1 MYRIFFVI
9 FCLFITINTLNASL
23 TKEDLSDF
31 IEDPLTIGNKD
42 SKLPVWEVL
51 DKNKKLHSY
60 IFETYDYAQIPGF
73 SGGKMNL
80 LVQIDLNGDF
90 LDIVI
95 IEQDEPVFNAGIGI
109 EPFAEFLTQYKGKS
123 LKDSIKIRVP
133 RGQNSPLHIDGIT
146 KATASVFIANDLI
159 LGSAVQVAKEK
170 LFKTAAKKIYHP
182 KKDLIEKHSWKE
194 LLDKKLITHLK
205 ITKGQLE
212 NLFKETQYQEDLTDD
227 EKDEI
232 ALDLYIADV
241 SIPSI
246 ATNLLKESTQNEIQ
260 KALKK
265 PMETVLIFA
274 NGSYNFISD
283 DFVPG
288 TSPGELEVKQDDF
301 SLNII
306 DGDHDI
312 EFLKT
317 IPDFEQ
323 TMLLKI
329 DKRYDF
335 DPSSL
340 WSLVL
345 KIERG
350 AGTFVQPIQKT
361 ITTNIELPKKYF
373 DIPKPKVIQKT
384 QINPKNNTQQ
394 ITTSQVTIQ
403 DTNTTDTLPT
413 IQNFEILKSQLKQEI
428 KEELKE
434 EIKQEIKEELKQEI
448 QLKKEQTSQKE
459 EQVPLWLQFVYEQKV
474 KLISLTLFLSFLFII
489 LYKYQTIISKLRY
502 KRTILLAITL
512 FFIGWY
518 GQGQLSIVT
527 VLGVLKNI
535 YNSGP
540 VTFLLYDPFSL
551 IIWFFVF
558 LSLFIWGRGTFCGWL
573 CPYGVLQEFSYYI
586 GRMLKFPKLKVP
598 HKVNKKLVYLK
609 YVILF
614 ALIASVFMEPNIT
627 KYLVEIEPFK
637 TSITFIFDRELP
649 YVLYALFWIL
659 LGMFLFKGFCRYFCP
674 LGAFLSI
681 AGKLRMLDWLPRRKE
696 CGNPCNNCFK
706 KCNYQ
711 AIDKNNGQINYSD
724 CFQCLDCVEIY
735 SDENLCKVLVKDVK
749 KDKEIKI
756 TKWSNKN
763 V

>member
-1 MYRIFFVI
+1 MYRIFFAI
-9 FCLFITINTLNASL
+9 FCIFIAISTLNASL
-23 TKEDLSDF
+23 TKDDLNDF
-31 IEDPLTIGNKD
+31 IEEPLTIGNKD

-51 DKNKKLHSY
+51 NQDKKLHSY

-95 IEQDEPVFNAGIGI
+95 LEQDEPVFNAGIGI

-170 LFKTAAKKIYHP
+170 LFKTAPKKIYHP
-182 KKDLIEKHSWKE
+182 RKDLFEKHTWNE
-194 LLDKKLITHLK
+194 LVDKGLISQIK
-205 ITKGQLE
+205 ITKSQME
-212 NLFKETQYQEDLTDD
+212 ELFKDTQYQETLEDY
-227 EKDEI
+227 EKDEL

-241 SIPSI
+241 TIPSI
-246 ATNLLKESTQNEIQ
+246 SKNLLKESTQKEIEEF
-260 KALKK
+260 LKK

-288 TSPGELEVKQDDF
+288 TSPGELEVKQDGF

-306 DGDHDI
+306 DGNHDI
-312 EFLKT
+312 EFLDT

-340 WSLVL
+340 WSFVL
-345 KIERG
+345 KIQRG
-350 AGTFVQPIQKT
+350 AGTFVKPIQKSI
-361 ITTNIELPKKYF
+361 ITDIKLPKKYF
-373 DIPKPKVIQKT
+373 DIPQKKIK
-384 QINPKNNTQQ
+384 QKIK
-394 ITTSQVTIQ
+394 TTKKQTTVSPSEVEETKTTTTIS
-403 DTNTTDTLPT
+403 D
-413 IQNFEILKSQLKQEI
+413 IQNLEIIKEQLKQEI

-434 EIKQEIKEELKQEI
+434 EIKRELKQEI
-448 QLKKEQTSQKE
+448 ELEKEKATQE
-459 EQVPLWLQFVYEQKV
+459 EEKIPLWLQFAYDQQI
-474 KLISLTLFLSFLFII
+474 KLISLTVFLTFLFII

-527 VLGVLKNI
+527 VLGVLKNV

-540 VTFLLYDPFSL
+540 ITFLLYDPFSL

-586 GRMLKFPKLKVP
+586 GRMLKFPKLKVS
-598 HKVNKKLVYLK
+598 NKINSKLVYLK
-609 YVILF
+609 YIILF

-637 TSITFIFDRELP
+637 TSITLIFDRELP

-681 AGKLRMLDWLPRRKE
+681 AGKLRILDWLPRRKE

-711 AIDKNNGQINYSD
+711 AIDKSSGQINYSD

-735 SDENLCKVLVKDVK
+735 SDENLCKVLVKDAK
-749 KDKEIKI
+749 KEKEIKI
-756 TKWSNKN
+756 TKWSSQN